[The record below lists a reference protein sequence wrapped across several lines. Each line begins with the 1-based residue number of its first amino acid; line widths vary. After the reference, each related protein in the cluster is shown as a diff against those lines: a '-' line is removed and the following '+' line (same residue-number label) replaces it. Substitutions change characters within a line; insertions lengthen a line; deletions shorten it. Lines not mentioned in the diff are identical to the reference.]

1 MDTNEFFENLEI
13 EEKDVERAEKYLKA
27 KGLFFHIQI
36 KNKLLAW
43 TEGKTVKY
51 SQIASYYR
59 YDKRIRNILYKY
71 IAYLE
76 EYYRAAI
83 LDAYFDNIDQD
94 FWIPEIKE
102 KIDKKTALNTIL
114 EDLGFAELIKQMKK
128 MPDEIKQRCDF
139 FGTKRLREN
148 TYALKE
154 FRNAVMHNKF
164 LLMYKGFSVCFLMN
178 GKMGASLRDNI
189 FNLISFL
196 PQEVGEKLKEDIN
209 NCKKNR
215 NREGETKWD
224 LPQQAIVSLEQGGKR
239 RKSIYPSKKQ
249 TKS

>member
-13 EEKDVERAEKYLKA
+13 DDNDRERAEKYLKA
-27 KGLFFHIQI
+27 KGLFFHVQL
-36 KNKLLAW
+36 KNKLKAW
-43 TEGKTVKY
+43 TEGETVKY

-59 YDKRIRNILYKY
+59 YDKRIRNVLYKY

-83 LDAYFDNIDQD
+83 LDVYFDNTNQQ
-94 FWIPEIKE
+94 FWIKEIKE
-102 KIDKKTALNTIL
+102 EIDKGLPLNIIL
-114 EDLGFAELIKQMKK
+114 EDLGFRKLIKQMKQ
-128 MPDEIKQRCDF
+128 MPDEIKQKCDLL
-139 FGTKRLREN
+139 GRTRLKEN
-148 TYALKE
+148 TDALIV

-178 GKMGASLRDNI
+178 GKVGASLRDNI
-189 FNLISFL
+189 FNLLSFL
-196 PQEVGEKLKEDIN
+196 PQEVGVKLKEDIN

-239 RKSIYPSKKQ
+239 RKKHIPKQ
-249 TKS
+249 KAN

>member
-1 MDTNEFFENLEI
+1 MDKNEFFENLEI
-13 EEKDVERAEKYLKA
+13 EENDRERAEKYLKA
-27 KGLFFHIQI
+27 KGLFFHMQI
-36 KNKLLAW
+36 KSKLLAW
-43 TEGKTVKY
+43 TEGEKVKY

-59 YDKRIRNILYKY
+59 YDKRIRNVLYKY

-83 LDAYFDNIDQD
+83 LDAYFDNTDQQ
-94 FWIPEIKE
+94 FWNPEIKD
-102 KIDKKTALNTIL
+102 KIDNEVPLNTIL
-114 EDLGFAELIKQMKK
+114 EDLGFAELIKQIKA
-128 MPDEIKQRCDF
+128 MPNEIKQRCDF
-139 FGTKRLREN
+139 LGRKRSREN

-164 LLMYKGFSVCFLMN
+164 LLMYRGFEKCYFGN
-178 GKMGASLRDNI
+178 GKEGSTLRDNI

-224 LPQQAIVSLEQGGKR
+224 LPQQAIVSLE
-239 RKSIYPSKKQ
+239 
-249 TKS
+249 

>member
-1 MDTNEFFENLEI
+1 MDTNEFFENLVI
-13 EEKDVERAEKYLKA
+13 EENDRERAEKYLKA
-27 KGLFFHIQI
+27 KGLFFHMQI

-43 TEGKTVKY
+43 TEGQAVRY

-59 YDKRIRNILYKY
+59 YDKRIRNVLYKY

-83 LDAYFDNIDQD
+83 LDIYFDNTNQQ
-94 FWIPEIKE
+94 FWIKEIE
-102 KIDKKTALNTIL
+102 EEIDKEIPLNTIL
-114 EDLGFAELIKQMKK
+114 EDLGFRKLIKQMKQ
-128 MPDEIKQRCDF
+128 MPDEIKRKCDF
-139 FGTKRLREN
+139 LDRTRLNEN
-148 TYALKE
+148 AEALIV

-164 LLMYKGFSVCFLMN
+164 LLMYRGFEKCYFGKGKN
-178 GKMGASLRDNI
+178 GSTLRDNI

-196 PQEVGEKLKEDIN
+196 PQEVGVKLKEDIN

-239 RKSIYPSKKQ
+239 RKKHKPKQ
-249 TKS
+249 KTN